1 MLPPL
6 VVLPD
11 RFELLDRFLPG
22 AIDMVFASPRAFA
35 GRGRVRGLGDWPHL
49 FNYALSL

>member
-22 AIDMVFASPRAFA
+22 AIDI
-35 GRGRVRGLGDWPHL
+35 RGGIAVAAP
-49 FNYALSL
+49 S